1 MKKRLLVMTPI
12 SHINGLE
19 KLLKKYFKLDQIDN
33 PSKNQI
39 FKIIQNYEIIF
50 TNPNMSKVFIS
61 KKILQKAKKLKIIC
75 TASTGTNHID
85 IDFSKKKKIKILSLR
100 SNKKIINKIS
110 ST

>member
-19 KLLKKYFKLDQIDN
+19 KLLNKYFKLDIIEN

-39 FKIIQNYEIIF
+39 FKIIHNYEIIF
-50 TNPNMSKVFIS
+50 TNPNMSKVFLS
-61 KKILQKAKKLKIIC
+61 KKLLEKANKLKIIC

-85 IDFSKKKKIKILSLR
+85 MVFSKREK
-100 SNKKIINKIS
+100 
-110 ST
+110 